1 MNRSYIALAV
11 LASCAGAASAQSTV
25 TIYGT
30 IDAGLVRESGGAG
43 GNITKLSSGVASASR
58 LGFRGTEDL
67 GGGLSATF
75 TLESGIKVDT
85 GEADVSGS
93 LFNRQAY
100 VGLKHNVYGTLTAG
114 RQYTPYYLTV
124 SVVADPFGA
133 GLAGTAKNLL
143 PTAGNNT
150 RTSNTILYTSPAL
163 NGFSGELAYALG
175 EQAGSNSAGRQMGA
189 AVSYTQGPLNV
200 RLAYNN
206 RNNDITAA
214 AGAAMTPPSPAVSRG
229 IGTNTLLAA
238 NYDFGVVKGYFAYGV
253 DKGFNSAPLPNPA
266 NPYGGVP
273 PTPSTDSRD
282 ILVGLAMPLGPGTL
296 MASHIHKN
304 DRTSFNQDARQWG
317 VGYLYPLS
325 KRTNFYAA
333 YAKIT
338 NKNGAGYTVGNN
350 TEAGSGD
357 AAYNLGIRHT
367 F

>member
-1 MNRSYIALAV
+1 MKRNYIALAV
-11 LASCAGAASAQSTV
+11 LASCAGAASAQSNV

-30 IDAGLVRESGGAG
+30 IDAGLVHDRGGAG
-43 GNITKLSSGVASASR
+43 GSVTKLSSGVASVSR
-58 LGFRGTEDL
+58 LGFRGSEKL
-67 GGGLSATF
+67 GDGLSAIF
-75 TLESGIKVDT
+75 TLEAGTKVDT
-85 GEADVSGS
+85 GESDVPGT

-100 VGLKHNVYGTLTAG
+100 VGLSHDVYGAITVG
-114 RQYTPYYLTV
+114 RQYTPYYLTITG
-124 SVVADPFGA
+124 VADPFAA

-150 RTSNTILYTSPAL
+150 RTSNTIFYTSPVW
-163 NGFSGELAYALG
+163 NGISGELAYSLG
-175 EQAGSNSAGRQMGA
+175 EQPGSNSAGRQLGA
-189 AVSYTQGPLNV
+189 ALAYARGPLNV
-200 RLAYNN
+200 RIGYIN

-214 AGAAMTPPSPAVSRG
+214 AGAAMTPPVPEVSRG

-238 NYDFGVVKGYFAYGV
+238 NYDFGVLKGYLAYGA

-266 NPYGGVP
+266 NPYGGVM

-282 ILVGLAMPLGPGTL
+282 ILVGLSMPLGTGTL
-296 MASHIHKN
+296 MASHIRKN

-325 KRTNFYAA
+325 KRTNLYAA
-333 YAKIT
+333 YARIT

-350 TEAGSGD
+350 AEPGTGN
-357 AAYNLGIRHT
+357 AAYNLGVRHT